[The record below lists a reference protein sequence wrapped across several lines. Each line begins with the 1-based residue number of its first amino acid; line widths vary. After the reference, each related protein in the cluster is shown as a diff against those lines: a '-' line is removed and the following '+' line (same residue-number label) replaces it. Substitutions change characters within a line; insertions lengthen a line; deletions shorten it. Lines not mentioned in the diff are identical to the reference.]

1 MRRQELVL
9 ERIAFPLTRRS
20 PGPSKL
26 EEHQMLVLIM

>member
-9 ERIAFPLTRRS
+9 ERIACPLTRRS

-26 EEHQMLVLIM
+26 EEYPVIVLIM